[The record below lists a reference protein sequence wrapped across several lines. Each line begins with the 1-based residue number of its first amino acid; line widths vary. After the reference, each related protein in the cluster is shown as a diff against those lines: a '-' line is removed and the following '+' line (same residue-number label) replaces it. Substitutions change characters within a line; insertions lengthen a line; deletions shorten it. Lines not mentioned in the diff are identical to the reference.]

1 MLCIV
6 SFFFETY
13 FLCFVFFFIFFLS
26 TFPFYSVSYSLF
38 TSFVF
43 DGFRFYIIFLT
54 FFVLYISYY
63 FILYISKKDLVC
75 MTIFIPCFLV
85 FSSSSGLLL
94 YVSYEV
100 SLLPIIYIILKWGS
114 YPERSLR
121 SLMLLVYTRIFSFP
135 LILGLFYMYTA
146 VSSFCLVLVY
156 PFYTFSLLFSLV
168 IFFSFCVK
176 LPVYGLHYWLP
187 MAHVEAPTF
196 GSMILA
202 GILLKLGG
210 IGLVR
215 FFFFLDLA
223 SYKLFFLS
231 YFLFFLL
238 FSSLICCFQSDFK
251 RLVAYSSVAH
261 MIAVPIVLIS
271 SSFMSLKFSVF
282 LMLFH
287 GLSSPVLFCLVGLT
301 YLARS
306 SRQLVLLRGLTLVS
320 PLLSIIFIFSFLFTL
335 SAPPYVSFF
344 SEVFFFMLT
353 VFITPHSIFF
363 LLFFCLFCLVYNLN
377 WLSNIIFRSVSSLNY
392 HYSLQFSSV
401 FPIFLRHFFSFI
413 LLFIVSVL

>member
-1 MLCIV
+1 
-6 SFFFETY
+6 
-13 FLCFVFFFIFFLS
+13 
-26 TFPFYSVSYSLF
+26 
-38 TSFVF
+38 
-43 DGFRFYIIFLT
+43 
-54 FFVLYISYY
+54 
-63 FILYISKKDLVC
+63 
-75 MTIFIPCFLV
+75 
-85 FSSSSGLLL
+85 
-94 YVSYEV
+94 
-100 SLLPIIYIILKWGS
+100 
-114 YPERSLR
+114 
-121 SLMLLVYTRIFSFP
+121 
-135 LILGLFYMYTA
+135 
-146 VSSFCLVLVY
+146 
-156 PFYTFSLLFSLV
+156 
-168 IFFSFCVK
+168 
-176 LPVYGLHYWLP
+176 
-187 MAHVEAPTF
+187 
-196 GSMILA
+196 
-202 GILLKLGG
+202 
-210 IGLVR
+210 
-215 FFFFLDLA
+215 
-223 SYKLFFLS
+223 
-231 YFLFFLL
+231 
-238 FSSLICCFQSDFK
+238 
-251 RLVAYSSVAH
+251 

-353 VFITPHSIFF
+353 VFITPYSIFF

>member
-26 TFPFYSVSYSLF
+26 TFPCYSVSYSLF

-196 GSMILA
+196 
-202 GILLKLGG
+202 
-210 IGLVR
+210 
-215 FFFFLDLA
+215 
-223 SYKLFFLS
+223 YKLFFLS

-353 VFITPHSIFF
+353 VLITPYSIFF

-401 FPIFLRHFFSFI
+401 FPIFLRHFFSLI